1 MLINPDKKRTGTL
14 RTSQYDGLLYISFLS
29 LFLIVLTKAIKRFWF
44 DSNYE
49 CPLWDKSEIDRGFLA
64 LDFIGEIFQNL
75 KLYIVSPNI
84 FKVFR
89 ETFLKKILR
98 KTS

>member
-1 MLINPDKKRTGTL
+1 MFLLPLSIISSPSSIENKIKVSMLINPDKKRTGTL

-49 CPLWDKSEIDRGFLA
+49 CPLWDSPGIDRGFLA
-64 LDFIGEIFQNL
+64 LDFYWRDISE
-75 KLYIVSPNI
+75 S
-84 FKVFR
+84 
-89 ETFLKKILR
+89 
-98 KTS
+98 